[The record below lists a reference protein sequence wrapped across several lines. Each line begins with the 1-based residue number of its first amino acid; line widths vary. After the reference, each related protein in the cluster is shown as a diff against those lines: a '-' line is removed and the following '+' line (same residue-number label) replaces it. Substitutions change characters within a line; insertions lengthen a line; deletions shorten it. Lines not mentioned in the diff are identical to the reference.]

1 MRTIFIIAGKDLLLR
16 RRDRLGFFW
25 WMVGFPLIIA
35 VLIGTIFAGVLE
47 GPADPMA
54 VAVVDEDSSASSKA
68 FLQTLRE
75 SEGLLIRE
83 LSLADARQAVRQGRL
98 GGFIVLRKNFVCS
111 PAILWGEPLPLAIG
125 MDPSRAAESAY
136 LRAMVQ
142 QAVIRHLRD
151 QWVVD
156 SAGRE
161 GVRLG
166 DIETIA
172 LDTSSARPR
181 SSFEICFP
189 LGILWGLMGLAAE
202 FAMGIVHEREA
213 GTWLRLRAAPIRR
226 AHVLGGNGVACL
238 VACLGVMVFLL
249 VVGRLFFGVRWQS
262 PAALVMALPCIG
274 LFFVGLTM
282 LLSVLGRT
290 ESSVGGA
297 AWACLLVMAVL
308 GGGMVPQMFMP
319 EWINVAGNLSP
330 IKWAILALEGAIWR
344 GFSVA
349 EMVRPCGVLLAQ
361 GLICGAAGVAVSSR
375 SSP

>member
-16 RRDRLGFFW
+16 QRDRLGFFW

-47 GPADPMA
+47 GPAEPMA
-54 VAVVDEDSSASSKA
+54 VAIVDEARNESSRA
-68 FLQTLRE
+68 FLKTLRE
-75 SEGLLIRE
+75 SEGLAIEE
-83 LSLADARQAVRQGRL
+83 LTLTDARQAVRQGHL
-98 GGFIVLRKNFVCS
+98 SGFIVLRRDFVCS
-111 PAILWGEPLPLAIG
+111 PAVLWGAPLPLAVG

-136 LRAMVQ
+136 LRAMLQ

-151 QWVVD
+151 QWVAD

-161 GVRLG
+161 AVRLG

-172 LDTSSARPR
+172 LDSHQARPR

-226 AHVLGGNGVACL
+226 AHVLCGSGVACL
-238 VACLGVMVFLL
+238 VACLGVMIFLL
-249 VVGRLFFGVRWQS
+249 VVGRFFFGVRWQS
-262 PAALVMALPCIG
+262 PAALLLALPCIG

-297 AWACLLVMAVL
+297 AWACLLVMAVV

-319 EWINVAGNLSP
+319 DWINLVGDLSP

-349 EMVRPCGVLLAQ
+349 EICRPCGVLLAQ
-361 GLICGAAGVAVSSR
+361 GLICGVAGIAISAR
-375 SSP
+375 SSL